1 MYNSKQIDCE
11 RCIFSKFNLFA
22 FHLLLPYDVE
32 RSYQSCVSERSEII
46 PIIETNES
54 QKCLFLHFHKK
65 KEKKRKRKV
74 DGVT

>member
-11 RCIFSKFNLFA
+11 RCIFPKFNLFA
-22 FHLLLPYDVE
+22 FQLLLPYDVE

-46 PIIETNES
+46 PIVETNES
-54 QKCLFLHFHKK
+54 QKFVFTFPKR
-65 KEKKRKRKV
+65 KKRKRKV